1 MLASSLRP
9 GEVLPSGPEW
19 VHEVKWDGM
28 RVLAATGSGA
38 AGGSGADGVRL
49 ASRTERDT
57 TAAFPELGA
66 LAGLPD
72 VLLDGEVVALDAAG
86 VPSFPVLQERLHVRD
101 AARARALVATV
112 PVAYV
117 VFDLLRLRGED
128 LTAQP
133 LARRRAALEALDLPE
148 GPVQLSPWHP
158 DGRALLAA
166 TADQGLEGVVAKRT
180 TSPYLPGRRSP
191 AWVKQAHRPS
201 RTVVVGG
208 WRPEVGTRS
217 RVGALLVGAPDATG
231 ALRYLGRVG
240 SGVSGA
246 AQAQLAALL
255 APLGAGRSPF
265 ADAVPAVDAAGTTWC
280 EPVLA
285 VEVRHLG
292 WTGGRRLR
300 QASYLGVRADAAPD
314 PAPDL
319 VAAP

>member
-1 MLASSLRP
+1 MLASPLRP
-9 GEVLPSGPEW
+9 GAVLPSGPEW

-28 RVLAATGSGA
+28 RVLASTGGRASA
-38 AGGSGADGVRL
+38 RGVRL
-49 ASRTERDT
+49 ASRTERDA
-57 TAAFPELGA
+57 TAAFPELA
-66 LAGLPD
+66 VLADLPD

-101 AARARALVATV
+101 AARARALVATT

-117 VFDLLRLRGED
+117 VFDLLRLRGRD
-128 LTAQP
+128 LTGEP
-133 LARRRAALEALDLPE
+133 LARRRAALESLALPD
-148 GPVQLSPWHP
+148 GPVQLSPWHT
-158 DGRALLAA
+158 DGPALLAA
-166 TADQGLEGVVAKRT
+166 TAAQGLEGVVAKRT
-180 TSPYLPGRRSP
+180 TSPYLPGQRSP
-191 AWVKQAHRPS
+191 AWLKQAHRPS

-246 AQAQLAALL
+246 AQAELAALL
-255 APLGAGRSPF
+255 APLAAPSPPF

-280 EPVLA
+280 APGLA

-300 QASYLGVRADAAPD
+300 QPSYLGVRTDAAPD
-314 PAPDL
+314 LLPVPVLAP
-319 VAAP
+319 